1 MKMRS
6 NRLAHFRR
14 LLKGHGLDAAVVS
27 TKSNRYYLSGFT
39 GTAALLYIDQEKAV
53 LLTDFRYIEQA
64 TEQAKDFTIVKYD
77 RDIYGEIVSL
87 LGRQSNVRIG
97 FEEEDTYKRYRLLS
111 QVFKDQKVELV
122 AIDHILADIR
132 RVKNDEEIKAIKSAA
147 AIGDKGFQFVLDFIK
162 PGVTE
167 RQIAV
172 ELECFMKKEGAQDVS
187 FETIIASGE
196 RSSLPHGVAS
206 DRILHVGDLV
216 VMDFG
221 CIYDYYCSDMTRTIG
236 IGPLSEKQ
244 QEIYGIVKDAQQKAL
259 EAVRAGVMAS
269 TLDEIAREQIQEAG
283 YGKAFGHALGHSV
296 GLEIHEAPS
305 ISGTDRTILTPN
317 MIITIEPGIYL
328 DGQFGV
334 RIEDLV
340 CVKNQGYELMNH
352 ATKELQIIHF

>member
-1 MKMRS
+1 MKS
-6 NRLAHFRR
+6 NRLMQFRR
-14 LLKGHGLDAAVVS
+14 VLKGRGIDAAVVS

-53 LLTDFRYIEQA
+53 LLTDFRYMEQA
-64 TEQAKDFTIVKYD
+64 NEQAKDFTIQQYN
-77 RDIYGEIVSL
+77 RDVFGEIGSL
-87 LGRQSNVRIG
+87 MGNQSNLRIG
-97 FEEEDTYKRYRLLS
+97 FEEEDTHKLYRLLS
-111 QVFKDQKVELV
+111 QAIKDRNVDLV
-122 AIDHILADIR
+122 AIDPIMRDIR
-132 RVKNDEEIKAIKSAA
+132 QVKEEVEIKAIRSAA
-147 AIGDKGFQFVLDFIK
+147 AIGDRGFQFLLDFIK

-167 RQIAV
+167 RQIAT
-172 ELECFMKKEGAQDVS
+172 ELECYMKKEGAQDVS

-236 IGPLSEKQ
+236 IGSLSEKQ

-269 TLDEIAREQIQEAG
+269 RLDEIAREHIKKAG

-305 ISGTDRTILTPN
+305 ISGTDETILTPN